1 MSLSLPFEEKAAHR
15 RTMKLKNRLAA
26 LLLIAVVVLNVS
38 GQQRVRE
45 QASANTASANVSAVS
60 AATREERI
68 AQAVEALRPQ
78 LIAQRRD
85 FHMHP
90 ELSNREERTARIV
103 AERLK
108 SLGFDEVRTN
118 VARHGVVGV
127 LKGKQPGGVVAV
139 RADMDALPIQETNDV
154 PYKSRNAGV
163 KHACGHDV
171 HTTVEL
177 GVAEVLSKMRE
188 EISGTIKFIFQ
199 PAEEGPPVGEEGGA
213 PLMIKE
219 GALENPR
226 PQAIFGLH
234 TEPNVQAGQIGYH
247 SGPAMASSDTFQIII
262 RGKGAHGAQP
272 QAGVDAV
279 VIASECVLALQH
291 IRSRRIDPLEPL
303 VITLGTINGGTR
315 FNVIASEVKLTGTMR
330 THNDA
335 VRERAIALMR
345 ETLTHVTAAYGATFE
360 LNFEGSNP
368 VTYNEPSLVEAT
380 LPTIRRVVGAQNTLV
395 LKPFMPAEDFSYF
408 QKVVPGFYFFLGV
421 GNRAK
426 GITAGWHTPDF
437 DVDEESLVVGVKV
450 MSNVLLDYLDRQKV
464 K

>member
-1 MSLSLPFEEKAAHR
+1 MMKRHLKLP
-15 RTMKLKNRLAA
+15 A
-26 LLLIAVVVLNVS
+26 LLLALSLNAPAQQPQSAPPPRTTPNTVVQ
-38 GQQRVRE
+38 G
-45 QASANTASANVSAVS
+45 TA
-60 AATREERI
+60 REERI
-68 AQAVEALRPQ
+68 AQAAEALRPQ

-108 SLGFDEVRTN
+108 SLGFDEVKTG
-118 VARHGVVGV
+118 VARHGVVAV
-127 LKGKQPGGVVAV
+127 LRGGKPGGVVAV

-154 PYKSRNAGV
+154 PYKSRTPGV

-171 HTTVEL
+171 HTTVGL
-177 GVAEVLSKMRE
+177 GVAEVLSKMRA

-199 PAEEGPPVGEEGGA
+199 PAEEGAPAGEEGGA
-213 PLMIKE
+213 TLMIKE

-247 SGPAMASSDTFQIII
+247 VGPAMASSDTFNIII

-272 QAGVDAV
+272 QLGVDAV
-279 VIASECVLALQH
+279 VVASECVLALQH

-303 VITLGTINGGTR
+303 VITVGTIQGGTR
-315 FNVIASEVKLTGTMR
+315 FNVIANEVKLTGTMR
-330 THNDA
+330 THNDR
-335 VRERAIALMR
+335 VRERAIELMR

-360 LNFEGSNP
+360 LNFEGANP
-368 VTYNEPSLVEAT
+368 VTYNEPALVEET
-380 LPTIRRVVGAQNTLV
+380 LPTIRRVVGRENAFT

-421 GNRAK
+421 GNRAR

-450 MSNVLLDYLDRQKV
+450 MSNVLLDYLDRQKE
-464 K
+464 KR

>member
-1 MSLSLPFEEKAAHR
+1 MMKRRLSLF
-15 RTMKLKNRLAA
+15 A
-26 LLLIAVVVLNVS
+26 LLLALALNATA
-38 GQQRVRE
+38 QQRNAPRPAAAATV
-45 QASANTASANVSAVS
+45 AANATD
-60 AATREERI
+60 ATREQRI
-68 AQAVEALRPQ
+68 ARAAEALRPQ
-78 LIAQRRD
+78 LVALRRD

-127 LKGKQPGGVVAV
+127 LRGAKPGGVVAV

-154 PYKSRNAGV
+154 PYKSRNAGI

-199 PAEEGPPVGEEGGA
+199 PAEEGAPTGEEGGA
-213 PLMIKE
+213 TLMIKE

-247 SGPAMASSDTFQIII
+247 SGPAMASSDTFSITV

-272 QAGVDAV
+272 QAGVDALV
-279 VIASECVLALQH
+279 VAAECVLALQH

-303 VITLGTINGGTR
+303 VITVGTINGGTR

-330 THNDA
+330 TLNEA
-335 VRERAIALMR
+335 VRERAVVLMR
-345 ETLTHVTAAYGATFE
+345 ETLSNVAAAYGATAE
-360 LNFEGSNP
+360 LTIEGSNP
-368 VTYNEPSLVEAT
+368 VTYNEPSLVEET
-380 LPTIRRVVGAQNTLV
+380 LPTIRRVVGPEHTLA

-426 GITAGWHTPDF
+426 GITAGWHTADF

-450 MSNVLLDYLDRQKV
+450 MSGVLLDYLERHKV

>member
-1 MSLSLPFEEKAAHR
+1 MMKRHLKLP
-15 RTMKLKNRLAA
+15 A
-26 LLLIAVVVLNVS
+26 LLLALALNAPA
-38 GQQRVRE
+38 QQPG
-45 QASANTASANVSAVS
+45 ASPRATAHPGVQ
-60 AATREERI
+60 AATREQRI
-68 AQAVEALRPQ
+68 AQAAEALRPQ

-85 FHMHP
+85 FHMYP

-108 SLGFDEVRTN
+108 SLGFDEVKTG
-118 VARHGVVGV
+118 VARHGVVAV
-127 LKGKQPGGVVAV
+127 LKGGRPGGVVAVLKGGRPGGDGAV

-154 PYKSRNAGV
+154 PYKSRTPGV

-171 HTTVEL
+171 HTTVGL
-177 GVAEVLSKMRE
+177 GVAEVLSKMRA
-188 EISGTIKFIFQ
+188 EIGGTIKFIFQ
-199 PAEEGPPVGEEGGA
+199 PAEEGAPAGEEGGA
-213 PLMIKE
+213 PVMIKE

-247 SGPAMASSDTFQIII
+247 IGPAMASSDTFNIII
-262 RGKGAHGAQP
+262 RGKGSHGAQP
-272 QAGVDAV
+272 QLGVDAV
-279 VIASECVLALQH
+279 VVASECVLALQH

-303 VITLGTINGGTR
+303 VITVGTIQGGTR
-315 FNVIASEVKLTGTMR
+315 FNVIANEVKLTGTMR
-330 THNDA
+330 THNDK
-335 VRERAIALMR
+335 VRERSIELMR
-345 ETLTHVTAAYGATFE
+345 ETLKHVTAAYGATFE

-368 VTYNEPSLVEAT
+368 VTYNEPALVEQM
-380 LPTIRRVVGAQNTLV
+380 LPTIRRVVGAENAFA

-421 GNRAK
+421 GNRAR

-450 MSNVLLDYLDRQKV
+450 MSNVLIDYLDTQKE
-464 K
+464 KR